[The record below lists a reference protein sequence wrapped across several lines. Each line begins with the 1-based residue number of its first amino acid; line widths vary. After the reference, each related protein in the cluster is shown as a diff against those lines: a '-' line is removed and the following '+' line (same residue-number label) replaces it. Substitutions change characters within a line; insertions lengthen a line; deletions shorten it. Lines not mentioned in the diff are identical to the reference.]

1 MSKHGLIR
9 AERPA
14 PTRAKLIALLIEER
28 ATVIHVRSCYGC
40 PHSMWN
46 EAPSAEHRDQA
57 RREIEA
63 EVLTKAKP

>member
-1 MSKHGLIR
+1 MSHAAPSRARLIH
-9 AERPA
+9 
-14 PTRAKLIALLIEER
+14 LLIEER
-28 ATVIHVRSCYGC
+28 ATVIHARSCCGY

-63 EVLTKAKP
+63 EVLTKSKGKP